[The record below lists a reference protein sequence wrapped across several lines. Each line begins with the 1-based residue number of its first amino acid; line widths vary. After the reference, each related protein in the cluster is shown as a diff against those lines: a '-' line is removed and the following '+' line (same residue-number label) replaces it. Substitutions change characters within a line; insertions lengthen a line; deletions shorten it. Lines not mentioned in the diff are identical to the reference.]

1 MTVVA
6 LAGLPRQA
14 ETAAPPGPDGE
25 LRSVTIAVRV
35 LDCFAGSGELGPTQ
49 VARQLGVAKS
59 TASRMLSAL
68 AAGGLL
74 ERSGAGRYR
83 LGLRL
88 FHYGQLAVDRLP
100 LRAVARPVLADLHVS
115 LRETVQ
121 LGLPVDGH
129 VLYVERMGSA
139 GLGARLPGDVLLRV
153 PGYSSSAGRVMAA
166 FDPEVAAATGAVERL
181 KHTAFT
187 ITDEPGLERMLEAGR
202 DRGWVASREEYA
214 GGCSSLA
221 APVLVSGPA
230 GSRAVAAVSVV
241 GPTSRILG
249 VGMDFVAAS
258 VCRAARRISSTL
270 SRMEECG

>member
-1 MTVVA
+1 VTVVA

-129 VLYVERMGSA
+129 VL
-139 GLGARLPGDVLLRV
+139 RV

-258 VCRAARRISSTL
+258 VCRAARRISADLTEAT
-270 SRMEECG
+270 RTENRG